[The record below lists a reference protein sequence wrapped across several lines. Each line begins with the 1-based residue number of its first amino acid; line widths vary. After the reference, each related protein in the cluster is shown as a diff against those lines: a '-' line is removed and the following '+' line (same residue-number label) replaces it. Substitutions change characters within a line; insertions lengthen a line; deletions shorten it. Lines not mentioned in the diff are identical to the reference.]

1 MLRYVTAGESH
12 GQALITVIEN
22 VPSNLFVTP
31 ETINH
36 DLKRRQSGYGRGGRM
51 KIESDQVQILSGV
64 RHGKTIGS
72 PVTMLI
78 ENLDWKNWSEIMSPE
93 PTEISEDD
101 KKRAQPVTRPRPGH
115 ADISGAIKYNQSDI
129 RNILERSSAR
139 ETAARVAAGAF
150 AKTLLKE
157 FGIEVYSWV
166 AEIGGIMME
175 DCHVPGSLYYS
186 NIDSQPELS
195 ELFAAAEKS
204 EVRCPSPELTKSI
217 KKRIDKAKEDGDSLG
232 GIFEIVVSGL
242 PVGLGSHV
250 QADKKLDGLIAG
262 AVMSVQAIKGVEIGI
277 GFEEGRRPGSLA
289 HDEIAYEDGK
299 FNRKT
304 NHAGGIEGGMTN
316 GKDVVVRSVMKPIP
330 TLYKP
335 LMSVDMCTKEPFE
348 ASIERSD
355 VCAVPAAS
363 VIGEAVVAFEI
374 AKAFLD
380 KFGGDSIEEIRRNFD
395 SYSEY
400 VSNF

>member
-1 MLRYVTAGESH
+1 MLTYVTAGESH

-22 VPSNLFVTP
+22 VPSNLNVAP
-31 ETINH
+31 ETINC

-51 KIESDQVQILSGV
+51 KIESDQVQILTGV

-72 PVTMLI
+72 PLTMLI
-78 ENLDWKNWSEIMSPE
+78 ENRDWKNWSEIMSSAPV
-93 PTEISEDD
+93 EISEDD

-150 AKTLLKE
+150 AKALLKE
-157 FGIEVYSWV
+157 FGVEICSWV
-166 AEIGGIMME
+166 TEIGGVSKGNQQ
-175 DCHVPGSLYYS
+175 VPGSLYYS
-186 NIDSQPELS
+186 DFDSQPEIS
-195 ELFAAAEKS
+195 SLFSAAEKS
-204 EVRCPSPELTKSI
+204 EVRCPCPELTESI
-217 KKRIDKAKEDGDSLG
+217 KKRIDQAKEDGDSLG
-232 GIFEIVVSGL
+232 GIFEVVASGL

-250 QADKKLDGLIAG
+250 QADRKLDGLIAG
-262 AVMSVQAIKGVEIGI
+262 AMMSVQAIKGVEIGI
-277 GFEEGRRPGSLA
+277 GFEEGRRPGSQV
-289 HDEIAYEDGK
+289 HDEISYNSGHFD
-299 FNRKT
+299 RKT
-304 NHAGGIEGGMTN
+304 NHAGGIEGGMIN
-316 GKDVVVRSVMKPIP
+316 GKDVVVRAVMKPIP

-363 VIGEAVVAFEI
+363 VIAETVVAFEL

-380 KFGGDSIEEIRRNFD
+380 KFGGDSIEEVRRNYD

-400 VSNF
+400 VSKF

>member
-1 MLRYVTAGESH
+1 MLRYATAGESH
-12 GQALITVIEN
+12 GQALISIIEN
-22 VPSNLFVTP
+22 VPSNLLVLP
-31 ETINH
+31 EEINRE
-36 DLKRRQSGYGRGGRM
+36 LKRRQSGYGRGGRM
-51 KIESDQVQILSGV
+51 KIESDEVQILSGV
-64 RHGKTIGS
+64 RHGKTIGA
-72 PVTMLI
+72 PLTLLI
-78 ENLDWKNWSEIMSPE
+78 ENRDWKNWSEIMSPE
-93 PTEISEDD
+93 PVEISEDD

-115 ADISGAIKYNQSDI
+115 ADISGSIKYNQTDI

-150 AKTLLKE
+150 AKILLKE
-157 FGIEVYSWV
+157 FDISVYSWV
-166 AEIGGIMME
+166 TEIGGISS
-175 DCHVPGSLYYS
+175 DNQKVPGSIYYS
-186 NIDSQPELS
+186 GPEKKS
-195 ELFAAAEKS
+195 DISSLFSDAEKS
-204 EVRCPSPELTKSI
+204 EVRCPSPEITEQI
-217 KKRIDKAKEDGDSLG
+217 KNRIDEAKNDGDSLG
-232 GIFEIVVSGL
+232 GIFEIIVCGL

-262 AVMSVQAIKGVEIGI
+262 AVMSVQAIKGVEIGL
-277 GFEEGRRPGSLA
+277 GFEEGRRPGSQA
-289 HDEIAYEDGK
+289 HDEISYDGSS

-304 NHAGGIEGGMTN
+304 NYAGGIEGGMTN
-316 GKDVVVRSVMKPIP
+316 GNDIVVRAVMKPIP

-363 VIGEAVVAFEI
+363 VIVEAVVAFEL

-380 KFGGDSIEEIRRNFD
+380 KFGGDSIEEIRRNYD
-395 SYSEY
+395 AYSEY